1 MNDICR
7 SERRARWLLALVVL
21 IWGASWPVIKIGVTT
36 VPPIWFACLRYGAA
50 TVCLFVVLALRSELA
65 WPAPSD
71 WKLILVS
78 GVLQMA
84 AYSALTGMA
93 LTRLA
98 PGRASVLAY
107 STPVWVVPLSIWWLH
122 EEVPWRG
129 RVGVVIGVAGVAAIV
144 SPGLQPGLRDQLVPY
159 LLLMGAAAVWAVS
172 IVFVRGHPFQSSA
185 LVLAPWQTLVAALLL
200 VPFALTL
207 NGRFPEVDFRG
218 IASLAYVGPMAT
230 ALAYWAVVEAG
241 RYLRPAV
248 VSVALLG
255 VPILGLLISAL
266 TLHETVTAS
275 LGFGIVL
282 IGASVLLTTM
292 VGQTAVSDAS
302 LRREVQQVDRFRRGR
317 RA

>member
-50 TVCLFVVLALRSELA
+50 TVCLFVVLALRRELA

-84 AYSALTGMA
+84 AYSALTGLA

-98 PGRASVLAY
+98 PGRASALAY

-159 LLLMGAAAVWAVS
+159 LLLIGAAAVWAVS
-172 IVFVRGHPFQSSA
+172 IDFVRGHPFQSSA

-275 LGFGIVL
+275 LGFGIIL
-282 IGASVLLTTM
+282 IGASVLLTTI

-302 LRREVQQVDRFRRGR
+302 MRREVQQVDRFRRGR
-317 RA
+317 RP